1 MATPTSMFGM
11 SPLDILEQRIQQ
23 QEKSNQF
30 RRAAQSQAGQS
41 LGIFAPLYE
50 AGLGFSDLAGQASRA
65 VFGNQDP
72 MLIKASQIQEA
83 MAGKD
88 MNKPEDMAS
97 FARELAAKGYTNEAI
112 QIAQQAR
119 SMTTEATKLGL
130 QEREVAAREKSA
142 EAAAGFDALNI
153 ITKDGRLV
161 RMNKATGKVQ
171 VEDKETGETRDF
183 DPRKDVLEYKTSE
196 DPLKA
201 MMAMLLMGSMGGLP
215 SGSPKPPPAP
225 KSDSKS
231 KPSKPLNPADY
242 TAP

>member
-72 MLIKASQIQEA
+72 MLMKASQIQEA

-97 FARELAAKGYTNEAI
+97 FARELAARGYTNEAI

-119 SMTTEATKLGL
+119 SMTTEDTKLGL

-171 VEDKETGETRDF
+171 VEDKDTGQTRDF
-183 DPRKDVLEYKTSE
+183 DPRKDVLEYKTTE

-201 MMAMLLMGSMGGLP
+201 MMAMMLMGAMP
-215 SGSPKPPPAP
+215 AKPPSSASQ
-225 KSDSKS
+225 KSSDSKP

>member
-72 MLIKASQIQEA
+72 MLMKASQIQEA

-97 FARELAAKGYTNEAI
+97 FARELAARGYTNEAI

-119 SMTTEATKLGL
+119 SMTTEDTKLGL

-171 VEDKETGETRDF
+171 VEDKDTGQTRDF
-183 DPRKDVLEYKTSE
+183 DPRKDVLEYKTTE

-201 MMAMLLMGSMGGLP
+201 MMAMMLMGAMP
-215 SGSPKPPPAP
+215 AKPPSSASS
-225 KSDSKS
+225 KSSDSKP